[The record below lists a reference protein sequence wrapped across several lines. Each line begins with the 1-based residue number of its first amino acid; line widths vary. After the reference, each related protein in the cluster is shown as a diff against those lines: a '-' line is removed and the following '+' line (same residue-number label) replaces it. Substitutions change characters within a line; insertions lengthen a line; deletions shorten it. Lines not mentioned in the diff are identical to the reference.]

1 MYITETDLLQYLDE
15 QDLSATGQS
24 SNIIPAINYAC
35 NLVKDRIGHVYDIT
49 AEFALTGANRS
60 STLVDLIAD
69 IAVWK
74 LCKPF
79 PMVQTDGKKHTLF
92 QDALKRLDD
101 IEKGKLTAGLIRLT
115 DDNGGSKTIAWGTQ
129 ENFDIKY

>member
-1 MYITETDLLQYLDE
+1 MYINETDLLQHLDSD
-15 QDLSATGQS
+15 DLIVTGAN
-24 SNIIPAINYAC
+24 SNIDPAINYAC
-35 NLVKDRIGHVYDIT
+35 NLVKDRLGHVYDIT
-49 AEFALTGANRS
+49 AEFAKTSDLRS
-60 STLVDLIAD
+60 STLVDVIAD

-79 PMVQTDGKKHTLF
+79 PMVQTDGKKYTLF

-101 IEKGKLTAGLIRLT
+101 IEKGKLTAGLTRLT

-129 ENFDIKY
+129 ENFDSKY